1 MNDFVPSMKLK
12 NTIHKLHVSCLFNN
26 GSAVGVKA
34 TKKGKLKFEDS
45 DEEDLSEEEED
56 MEEEEMGN
64 LSDEE
69 LDFEADEDFA
79 KEFQEYDDDILDAEE
94 EVSSSEGWYIL
105 DDG

>member
-1 MNDFVPSMKLK
+1 MQSI
-12 NTIHKLHVSCLFNN
+12 THIHVYMSCLFYN

-45 DEEDLSEEEED
+45 DEEDLSEEEEED

-79 KEFQEYDDDILDAEE
+79 KEFQEYDDDIHDAEE
-94 EVSSSEGWYIL
+94 EVSSGEGWYIL

>member
-1 MNDFVPSMKLK
+1 M
-12 NTIHKLHVSCLFNN
+12 SCLFYN

-34 TKKGKLKFEDS
+34 TKKGKLKFEES
-45 DEEDLSEEEED
+45 DEEDLSEEEEED
-56 MEEEEMGN
+56 MEEEEKGN

-79 KEFQEYDDDILDAEE
+79 KEFQEFDDDIHDAEE
-94 EVSSSEGWYIL
+94 EVSSGEGWYIL

>member
-1 MNDFVPSMKLK
+1 MS
-12 NTIHKLHVSCLFNN
+12 INN

-34 TKKGKLKFEDS
+34 TKKGKLKFEES
-45 DEEDLSEEEED
+45 DEEDL
-56 MEEEEMGN
+56 EEEEMGN

-79 KEFQEYDDDILDAEE
+79 KEFQEYDDDIHDAEE
-94 EVSSSEGWYIL
+94 EVSSGEGWYIL